1 MHASDLMIKFHSH
14 IALLTIL
21 AAVATIEPSVVDAR
35 DGVCTGSVPE
45 TALDG

>member
-1 MHASDLMIKFHSH
+1 MHASDVMIKFHSY

-21 AAVATIEPSVVDAR
+21 AAVATIEPAVVDVI

-45 TALDG
+45 TALAG